1 MAQSSLDRY
10 GPTLEL
16 HRLTLVGAAGT
27 CSTVNVTPLLRALQ
41 PAELQAYTWY
51 A

>member
-1 MAQSSLDRY
+1 LTVRGAV
-10 GPTLEL
+10 TLA
-16 HRLTLVGAAGT
+16 GAAGT
-27 CSTVNVTPLLRALQ
+27 CSTVTATPLLRALQ